1 MDFLDDEKL
10 YKFKWT
16 VTGTLFQVL
25 KAKRDLKHN
34 KPGQFKVY

>member
-10 YKFKWT
+10 YKIKWT
-16 VTGTLFQVL
+16 VTGTLWQVL